1 MSETDRDP
9 RKLTDVPTGVPGL
22 DVVLRGGFLSGGVYI
37 VQGSPGVGKT
47 ILANQI
53 CAHHATQGGCVL
65 YVTMLAE
72 SHDRLLQHMAP
83 LSFFDAS
90 LIPGSLHYLSAFFV
104 LEQEGLAGL
113 LGLLRREMLRRRVT
127 MLVLDGW
134 LAVSESDPSQ
144 NGLRKFV
151 HELQVF
157 VAAQGCVA
165 LLLTNSLGT
174 KYRPEHTM
182 VDGLLSLEDVR
193 QIAWRQREL
202 EVLKFRGKSLLRG
215 RHAFRITADG
225 ITVYP
230 RLEALLPRTPER
242 ETPET
247 RLSIGIARLD
257 QMLHGGL
264 PAASTTILV
273 GASGSGK
280 TSLALHFL
288 SRASRAEPGLM
299 FGFFESPKLLM
310 SNAHALGLDLSG
322 QVARGEVEVVWHS
335 PAEQILDDLG
345 NQLLDAIA
353 RRRVTRLVV
362 DGLDGLIEAA
372 GDPDRVSRFFAAVS
386 NECRAQGV
394 TTLLTVE
401 AGNFVGPTVTLPIEG
416 ISAIVDNLIL
426 LRFVEADA
434 SLHRLISIL
443 KLRGSAFDRSLRE
456 FEITDNGIMVL
467 EPLPGSAVAW
477 NAPDIEIASRPSN
490 PQASRPRNDEPQ

>member
-1 MSETDRDP
+1 
-9 RKLTDVPTGVPGL
+9 
-22 DVVLRGGFLSGGVYI
+22 
-37 VQGSPGVGKT
+37 
-47 ILANQI
+47 
-53 CAHHATQGGCVL
+53 
-65 YVTMLAE
+65 
-72 SHDRLLQHMAP
+72 
-83 LSFFDAS
+83 
-90 LIPGSLHYLSAFFV
+90 
-104 LEQEGLAGL
+104 
-113 LGLLRREMLRRRVT
+113 
-127 MLVLDGW
+127 
-134 LAVSESDPSQ
+134 
-144 NGLRKFV
+144 
-151 HELQVF
+151 
-157 VAAQGCVA
+157 
-165 LLLTNSLGT
+165 
-174 KYRPEHTM
+174 M